1 MSRMEQIIQS
11 FVRNKQFMGTV
22 LVARGNKIILDKG
35 YGFANLEWGISN
47 SPKTK
52 FRLGSLTKQF
62 TAAAILLLG
71 ERGRLDVSDSVMK
84 HMPEAPSQ
92 WNAITLFHLLTQT
105 SGIPNFTAFADYVSL
120 KHIPATPDQLVQRFR
135 DKPLEFQPGEKWSY
149 SNSGYVLLGYLIER
163 ICGQSYAQFIQ
174 QNLFKPLSMVRSGY
188 DSNSAI
194 IQNRASGYAPDRS
207 GLLNADYIHMAVPLS
222 AGGLYS
228 TTWDLLRWQ
237 RALFS
242 GKVLSSVALEQMT
255 TPFKDAYAFGLA
267 VRTENGTEVIEHGGG
282 IEGFNAMLAYYP
294 KSKLT
299 VIVLGNVSGS
309 APQEIADYLGVLA
322 LGGNVVLASERK
334 SIRVDPGTL
343 DRYVGAYR
351 LDPNFSIEITRQEDR
366 LFGQASG
373 QPQFEIF
380 AETDKEYFLKAFGAR
395 ITFVTGKQG
404 WATELIL
411 HQRGIHR
418 RAKRVE

>member
-1 MSRMEQIIQS
+1 MEQIIQS
-11 FVRNKQFMGTV
+11 FVASKQFMGTV
-22 LVARGNKIILDKG
+22 LVASEDEIILDKG
-35 YGFANLEWGISN
+35 YGFADLEWGIPN
-47 SPKTK
+47 SSKTK

-71 ERGRLDVSDSVMK
+71 ERGQLDVRDSVMK
-84 HMPEAPSQ
+84 FVPEAPSE
-92 WNAITLFHLLTQT
+92 WNAITLFHLLTHT
-105 SGIPNFTAFADYVSL
+105 SGIPNFTAFADYASL
-120 KHIPATPDQLVQRFR
+120 KHLPATPEQLVERFR

-149 SNSGYVLLGYLIER
+149 SNSGYVLLGHLIER
-163 ICGQSYAQFIQ
+163 ICGQSYAQFVE
-174 QNLFKPLSMVRSGY
+174 QNLFKPLSMVHSGY

-194 IQNRASGYAPDRS
+194 IQNRASGYVPDPS
-207 GLLNADYIHMAVPLS
+207 GPLNAEYIHMTIPLS

-228 TTWDLLRWQ
+228 TTWDLLRWE

-242 GKVLSSVALEQMT
+242 GKVLSSVALEQMI
-255 TPFKDAYAFGLA
+255 TPFKDAYAFGLR
-267 VRTENGTEVIEHGGG
+267 VRNENGQEVIEHGGG

-322 LGGNVVLASERK
+322 LDGNVVLASERER
-334 SIRVDPGTL
+334 IHVDPRTL
-343 DRYVGAYR
+343 ARYVGAYQ
-351 LDPNFSIEITRQEDR
+351 LDPNFSIEITQQEHR